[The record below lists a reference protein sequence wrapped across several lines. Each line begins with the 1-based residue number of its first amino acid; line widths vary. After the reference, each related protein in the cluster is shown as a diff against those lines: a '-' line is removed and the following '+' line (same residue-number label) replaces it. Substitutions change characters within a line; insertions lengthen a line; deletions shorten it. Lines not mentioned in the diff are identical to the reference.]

1 MVKLKDVARKAG
13 VSEATASLVLNE
25 RPGVHRE
32 TRKRVFQAAEELGY
46 TPNAIARNLATRRSR
61 TVGLVVTDISNPFF
75 GTLTKCVDQ
84 FVKERGYGLILSLS
98 EDDLS
103 KEDAI
108 LEDFVGKMV
117 EGIIVVPTLSR
128 PRREAAAFDR
138 LRRHSVP
145 FVFAS
150 SYYPGVQADYVM
162 GDLAQGSYRLTQHL
176 LQAGRRK
183 IRFLTVEE
191 IEVVPV
197 AERLRGVRRAMEE
210 FGIPVDDAMVVPCP
224 EATYQAGYDGA
235 REILREGVPE
245 AVMALN
251 DIMALGALRALLDE
265 GYRVPEEIVVA
276 GYDDLIYSQIAQVPL
291 TTVRQNI
298 EEIARRAV
306 DRLLELMKGERSES
320 SGTPILV
327 ETELITRV
335 STAGPGTE
343 SDLPTR

>member
-1 MVKLKDVARKAG
+1 
-13 VSEATASLVLNE
+13 
-25 RPGVHRE
+25 
-32 TRKRVFQAAEELGY
+32 
-46 TPNAIARNLATRRSR
+46 
-61 TVGLVVTDISNPFF
+61 
-75 GTLTKCVDQ
+75 
-84 FVKERGYGLILSLS
+84 
-98 EDDLS
+98 
-103 KEDAI
+103 
-108 LEDFVGKMV
+108 
-117 EGIIVVPTLSR
+117 
-128 PRREAAAFDR
+128 
-138 LRRHSVP
+138 
-145 FVFAS
+145 
-150 SYYPGVQADYVM
+150 
-162 GDLAQGSYRLTQHL
+162 L
-176 LQAGRRK
+176 LQARRRK

-235 REILREGVPE
+235 REILREGVPD

-265 GYRVPEEIVVA
+265 GYQVPEEIVVA

-306 DRLLELMKGERSES
+306 DRLLDMVEGEEP
-320 SGTPILV
+320 GAPGHPILV